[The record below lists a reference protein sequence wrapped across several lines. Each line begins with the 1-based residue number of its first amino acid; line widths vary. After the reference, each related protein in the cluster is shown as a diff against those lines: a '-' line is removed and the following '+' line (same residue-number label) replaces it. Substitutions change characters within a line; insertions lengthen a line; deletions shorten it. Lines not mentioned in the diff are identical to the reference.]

1 MLLFGNKLEL
11 LNTIIIII
19 IIVFLLFCFIT
30 NYFKSIEQ
38 FSQYGYVACP
48 PQFTKVGDTNNMY
61 YNSGNVGINNDNPTA
76 NLHVTGYS
84 LTEGVLG
91 VSGGTLYAKDNNHLQ
106 AGSLV
111 IGSTSKNYGGGN
123 NWNSNT
129 AGLMLECADNTE
141 IAVHDSGHRLASL
154 MYYQGA
160 GHNTIHIGRNMNP
173 WGVTKTQM
181 HGELQIKG
189 AHRMSHI
196 CHSSGNTYIRGGNNG
211 GQVLLNDSGG
221 GRVYCGEDLY
231 VGRNFRIRGNVIQLS
246 QDSYHNTHIGLGAS
260 KWHHA
265 VDYATLT
272 TGYDDGNKIE
282 TMWMQIKNGSS
293 YIKMYYNNRIIASTW
308 VCDERVKTNI
318 VKVNDNMQYMN
329 YLRKCNMYKYNFKEK
344 LEKCPEDIPD
354 DGLIAQELE
363 KIIPKSVDKA
373 VGTIKDIDTKCTI
386 VNDILELDINGKI
399 NYDIKENDVLEL
411 TDECLQH
418 VKLKIKSI
426 IDNNKY
432 SIELCENEKIDY
444 NKKYNVTGYVVDDL
458 RHLDYNLLN
467 RISIG
472 AIKYLDNEVTK
483 LKEIIEKQQDQ
494 IEKQQ
499 EQIELLIKSIK
510 NKYI

>member
-11 LNTIIIII
+11 LNTIMILIL
-19 IIVFLLFCFIT
+19 IIVLLFCYVG
-30 NYFKSIEQ
+30 NYFNYVEKFSQ
-38 FSQYGYVACP
+38 SQYGYVACP
-48 PQFTKVGDTNNMY
+48 PQFTKKEKDGKVNIYWEQGTLGIGTNDPHTSYKLDVRGLSRVVG
-61 YNSGNVGINNDNPTA
+61 
-76 NLHVTGYS
+76 
-84 LTEGVLG
+84 EFQ
-91 VSGGTLYAKDNNHLQ
+91 VSGPNLTTHICHSSGHTYIRCGKTNHKVL
-106 AGSLV
+106 
-111 IGSTSKNYGGGN
+111 INDTGGV
-123 NWNSNT
+123 
-129 AGLMLECADNTE
+129 TE
-141 IAVHDSGHRLASL
+141 IGKTGSGVACLV
-154 MYYQGA
+154 
-160 GHNTIHIGRNMNP
+160 N
-173 WGVTKTQM
+173 
-181 HGELQIKG
+181 GELQIRG

-196 CHSSGNTYIRGGNNG
+196 CHSSGHTYIRGGNNG
-211 GQVLLNDSGG
+211 GQVILNDYGG
-221 GRVYCGEDLY
+221 GRVYCGSNLHT
-231 VGRNFRIRGNVIQLS
+231 VGDIFTDSNFRIKGNTIQMS
-246 QDSYHNTHIGLGAS
+246 QGSYHNTHFGLGAS

-265 VDYATLT
+265 GDYASFT
-272 TGYDDGNKIE
+272 TGYDNGNDIN
-282 TMWMQIKNGSS
+282 TMWMNIKNGSS
-293 YIKMYYNNRIIASTW
+293 YIKMYYKNRIVASTW
-308 VCDERVKTNI
+308 VSDERVKTNI

-399 NYDIKENDVLEL
+399 NCDIKENDVLEL
-411 TDECLQH
+411 TDECLQN

-472 AIKYLDNEVTK
+472 AIKYLDNEVIK
-483 LKEIIEKQQDQ
+483 LKEIIEKQQ
-494 IEKQQ
+494 K
-499 EQIELLIKSIK
+499 QIELLL
-510 NKYI
+510 NK